1 MRIHPIQRLSAVALT
16 VAVWVVLA
24 ASAASAKIP
33 PDDPG
38 AVFITQPAVVIVEPV
53 SWARYALVAV
63 AACLIGIAATLAV
76 QLVVHHSHR
85 HSMAHA

>member
-38 AVFITQPAVVIVEPV
+38 AVSSPNPP
-53 SWARYALVAV
+53 SSLWNR
-63 AACLIGIAATLAV
+63 
-76 QLVVHHSHR
+76 
-85 HSMAHA
+85 